1 MIPQKKSTISL
12 VALIFAVAILLD
24 HSVALSGPAK
34 LPGPGTVIPAFSIPV
49 PVSDADKAYLKIVG
63 GDEFQPGNIAAETL
77 LIEIFSVFCAAC
89 QFQLPYMNELYS
101 KIEKDPE
108 LKGRAKMVGIGVGNN
123 KWDIAYHKDS
133 YKFPII
139 ADEDLEVHAL
149 VGAPATPFLIFAR
162 PYGHGRLLVVDSHLG
177 TLKDSDKLLSM
188 VRKAYKADISK
199 IKVAPE

>member
-12 VALIFAVAILLD
+12 IALIFAVTILLD

-34 LPGPGTVIPAFSIPV
+34 LPGRGAVIPAFSIPV

-63 GDEFQPGNIAAETL
+63 GDEFQPGNIAAETVL
-77 LIEIFSVFCAAC
+77 VYIFSVFCAAC

-108 LKGRAKMVGIGVGNN
+108 LKGGAKMVGIGVGNN

-149 VGAPATPFLIFAR
+149 VGAPPTPFFIFAR
-162 PYGHGRLLVVDSHLG
+162 PYGHGRLLVVESHLG
-177 TLKDSDKLLSM
+177 LLKDSDKLLSM